1 MSLKVAEAEVEVEGA
16 PLCIAPRP
24 GTRMIWGTNNTLGG
38 GSISGPEYA
47 EARPLRSDCQGTPK
61 TWSLFFLILCTCS
74 FLSFLYC
81 Y

>member
-24 GTRMIWGTNNTLGG
+24 GTRMIWGTNTTLNGG

-47 EARPLRSDCQGTPK
+47 EARPLRSDCNGMDALLLK
-61 TWSLFFLILCTCS
+61 LYISLQILAKQ
-74 FLSFLYC
+74 
-81 Y
+81 